1 MEIILHGATG
11 RMGANVIACAAG
23 HEDITIT
30 AKVSPD
36 FEEPLCEGCYLSL
49 DDYEGSADVVVD
61 FSNHAS
67 ARALCGYCVRRGL
80 SVVIATTGH
89 TEQEKEI
96 IFEAAKKIPVFYAAN
111 MSIGIAVLCSLAKKA
126 AAAFPDA
133 DIEIVEAHHNQK
145 LDVPS
150 GTALT
155 LAGAIC
161 EVRSDSH
168 LVIGRHENGKR
179 MKEEIGV
186 HSLRIGNEVGMHEII
201 ISTGLETLTLKHEAE
216 NRALFADGALTAARL
231 VAGAA
236 KPGLYNM
243 NDIVKE

>member
-1 MEIILHGATG
+1 MDIILHGASG
-11 RMGANVIACAAG
+11 RMGANVIVCAEKVPDA
-23 HEDITIT
+23 DIV

-36 FEEPLCEGCYLSL
+36 FTEPLDKDCYLAL
-49 DDYEGSADVVVD
+49 FDYPGSADVVID

-67 ARALCGYCVRRGL
+67 APVLCAYCAQKGL
-80 SVVIATTGH
+80 PVVIATTGH
-89 TEQEKEI
+89 TPEEKEI
-96 IFEAAKKIPVFYAAN
+96 IYETSKKVPVFFAAN

-155 LAGAIC
+155 LANAVC
-161 EVRSDSH
+161 EVREGSD

-179 MKEEIGV
+179 RKEEIGI

-201 ISTGLETLTLKHEAE
+201 ISTGLETITLKHEAE
-216 NRALFADGALTAARL
+216 NRALFADGALAAARFL
-231 VAGAA
+231 LGKDA
-236 KPGLYNM
+236 GLYGM
-243 NDIVKE
+243 DDIVK